1 MTPVVELVVRPT
13 PAGFLVLTVG
23 YTRSRNWGWRGD
35 VLTEFGVLNLA
46 RAIAAT
52 GRRLK
57 LEIVSDGMPAGISD
71 FAYWRDHFY
80 DEPAN
85 GA

>member
-1 MTPVVELVVRPT
+1 MTPAVELVVRPT
-13 PAGFLVLTVG
+13 PAGFLVVTPG
-23 YTRSRNWGWRGD
+23 YTRSRNWGRLGD
-35 VLTEFGVLNLA
+35 VLTEFVVLNLA
-46 RAIAAT
+46 REIAAT

-57 LEIVSDGMPAGISD
+57 LEIVSDGMPAGIRD